1 MSASFPAKTDF
12 VDGDVLSAAE
22 VNQIGENLND
32 LDGRILPP
40 ALSDLTDVD
49 LAGLQDGD
57 FLQYDNASGD
67 WLAAQ
72 IPPPQSPIGLILAL
86 GG

>member
-22 VNQIGENLND
+22 MNQIGENLND
-32 LDGRILPP
+32 LDSRIVP
-40 ALSDLTDVD
+40 SE
-49 LAGLQDGD
+49 
-57 FLQYDNASGD
+57 
-67 WLAAQ
+67 
-72 IPPPQSPIGLILAL
+72 SPIGLILAL